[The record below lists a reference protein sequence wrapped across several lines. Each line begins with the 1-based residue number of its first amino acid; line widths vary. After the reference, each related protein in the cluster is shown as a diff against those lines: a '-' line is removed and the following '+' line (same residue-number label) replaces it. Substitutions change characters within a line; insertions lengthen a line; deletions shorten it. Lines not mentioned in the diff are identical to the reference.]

1 MTRKHHSTTIA
12 SQSAKTK
19 LYSRSQYNT
28 QLCIQKLLVYQSI
41 ISVATTICTSSDHV
55 EGQNCAT
62 KCTVTTKIDP

>member
-1 MTRKHHSTTIA
+1 MTGKHHSTTVA

-19 LYSRSQYNT
+19 LYNCSQYNT
-28 QLCIQKLLVYQSI
+28 AMYTKLLVYQSI